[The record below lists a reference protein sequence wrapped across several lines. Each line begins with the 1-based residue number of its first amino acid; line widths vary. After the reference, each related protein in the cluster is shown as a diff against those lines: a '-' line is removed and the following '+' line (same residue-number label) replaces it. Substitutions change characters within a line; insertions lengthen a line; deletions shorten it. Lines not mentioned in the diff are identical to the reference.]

1 MRVERVDTY
10 RIHTSLLHQ
19 LQKLHIWVD
28 SFFVKEYTGFEWHD
42 IFVLDQLPLMS
53 LYLVKRIII

>member
-1 MRVERVDTY
+1 MRVEHVDTN

-28 SFFVKEYTGFEWHD
+28 SFCVKEYTGSEWHD
-42 IFVLDQLPLMS
+42 HFCLDQLPLMS
-53 LYLVKRIII
+53 LYLIKWIII